1 MKRHVR
7 EGARSGTAGPEN
19 GGETVKKYTLPLV
32 MWAIFETIAII
43 LWLTKNNIFS
53 FFLSLYF
60 CDISLFY
67 SFPSLTT

>member
-43 LWLTKNNIFS
+43 LWLTKNNKKRCIKRS
-53 FFLSLYF
+53 KSLSN
-60 CDISLFY
+60 
-67 SFPSLTT
+67 

>member
-32 MWAIFETIAII
+32 MWAIFETIAIT
-43 LWLTKNNIFS
+43 LADQKQYFFS
-53 FFLSLYF
+53 ALM
-60 CDISLFY
+60 D
-67 SFPSLTT
+67 

>member
-32 MWAIFETIAII
+32 MWAIFETIAIT
-43 LWLTKNNIFS
+43 LADQKQY
-53 FFLSLYF
+53 FFLRTYGLIQSRIITLGAH
-60 CDISLFY
+60 
-67 SFPSLTT
+67 